1 MRASLFDAQKKM
13 SFFDA
18 SAYDNL
24 SSSSSDDTDDE
35 ETVGVVKPTGG
46 ASPGVETTRR
56 DTGKDDDDDDFDASL
71 KGNKDTPTTLPSAS
85 DVVRALD
92 GSNAALEISE
102 LVASHAMRPTMREV
116 AKHSIANANASAS
129 VSYYSTGG
137 GRKPTSTDTDD
148 EKRAAT
154 IGIGV
159 HRVMFLEHRVAV
171 RLTTNEGNGMGDVV
185 KSTGARVTLDEF
197 VSDEDDDEEIDEKMK
212 RRVTITGSA
221 ADVAKCERF
230 IENLVREYE
239 NRAMK
244 RFYCPKIVLG
254 AFIGRGYGHVKKI
267 EGISKCKIVISDV
280 DKVHEGS
287 THEVVRAIEVTGTPA
302 QVSLGYKLALQQLDE
317 AMKTAPDVDEMKAG
331 LRRNVGFDIDE
342 ERKKKPKRK

>member
-1 MRASLFDAQKKM
+1 M

-24 SSSSSDDTDDE
+24 SSSSSDDTDDG

-46 ASPGVETTRR
+46 ASSGVESTGR
-56 DTGKDDDDDDFDASL
+56 DTEKDDVDADADASL
-71 KGNKDTPTTLPSAS
+71 KGNKDKPTTLPSAL

-102 LVASHAMRPTMREV
+102 IVASHAMRPTMREV
-116 AKHSIANANASAS
+116 AKDSIANANAAAT
-129 VSYYSTGG
+129 VSYYSTG

-317 AMKTAPDVDEMKAG
+317 AMKTAPDADEMKAD
-331 LRRNVGFDIDE
+331 LRRNGFDIDE

>member
-1 MRASLFDAQKKM
+1 M

-35 ETVGVVKPTGG
+35 ETVGVKATVGG
-46 ASPGVETTRR
+46 ASSGVESTGR
-56 DTGKDDDDDDFDASL
+56 DTGKDDDAADADASL
-71 KGNKDTPTTLPSAS
+71 KGNKDKPTPPTLPSAS

-116 AKHSIANANASAS
+116 AKDSIANADAAAS
-129 VSYYSTGG
+129 VSYYSTG

-159 HRVMFLEHRVAV
+159 HKVMFLEHRVAV
-171 RLTTNEGNGMGDVV
+171 RLTTSEGNGMGDVV
-185 KSTGARVTLDEF
+185 KSTGARLTLDEF
-197 VSDEDDDEEIDEKMK
+197 VSDEDEDEEIDEKMK

-317 AMKTAPDVDEMKAG
+317 AMKTAPDADEMKAD
-331 LRRNVGFDIDE
+331 LRRGTGFDIDE

>member
-1 MRASLFDAQKKM
+1 M

-24 SSSSSDDTDDE
+24 SSSSSDDSDDE
-35 ETVGVVKPTGG
+35 ETAGVKPTGG
-46 ASPGVETTRR
+46 ASSGVESTGR
-56 DTGKDDDDDDFDASL
+56 DTGKDADAADADADADASL
-71 KGNKDTPTTLPSAS
+71 KGTKDKPTPPTLPSAS

-116 AKHSIANANASAS
+116 AKDSIANGDAAAS
-129 VSYYSTGG
+129 VSYYSTG

-171 RLTTNEGNGMGDVV
+171 RLTTSEGNGMGDVV

-197 VSDEDDDEEIDEKMK
+197 VSDEDEDEEIDEKMK

-317 AMKTAPDVDEMKAG
+317 AMKTAPDADEMKDD
-331 LRRNVGFDIDE
+331 LRRNGFDIDE

>member
-1 MRASLFDAQKKM
+1 M

-24 SSSSSDDTDDE
+24 SSSSDATDDD
-35 ETVGVVKPTGG
+35 ETVE
-46 ASPGVETTRR
+46 ASPFGVDASAAGR
-56 DTGKDDDDDDFDASL
+56 DAEKDDASRVSSL
-71 KGNKDTPTTLPSAS
+71 KGEEKPTPVPTLPSAA

-92 GSNAALEISE
+92 GSNARGEISE

-116 AKHSIANANASAS
+116 AKDSMAGGSAS

-137 GRKPTSTDTDD
+137 RKPTTTDDDDD

-171 RLTTNEGNGMGDVV
+171 RLTTSEGNGMGDVV

-197 VSDEDDDEEIDEKMK
+197 VSDEDEDDEEIDEKMK

-230 IENLVREYE
+230 IENIVREYE

-317 AMKTAPDVDEMKAG
+317 AMQTAPDADEMKAD
-331 LRRNVGFDIDE
+331 LRRNGFDIDE